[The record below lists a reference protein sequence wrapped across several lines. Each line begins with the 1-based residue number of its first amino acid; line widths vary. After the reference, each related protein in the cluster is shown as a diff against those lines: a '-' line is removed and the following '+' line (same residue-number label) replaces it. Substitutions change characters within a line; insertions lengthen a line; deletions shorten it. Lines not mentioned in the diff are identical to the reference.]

1 MSVRVAIVWRVTV
14 WSPGRRKNQLALETP
29 YEGVPE
35 HLRQPLWSWLE
46 PVLEG
51 NSHFVVGAGLELRVA
66 LPDMVAYGAESG
78 VSRLRE
84 VIAADPGLFLDLIE
98 YVLERKDFDD
108 TRLLHD
114 DGVRHHGVG
123 KLELLLELG
132 NSAYKVREDATGLE
146 MRTLPAVQQQVQGV
160 VDTAGAAGAHLA
172 DAWNAAYS
180 RTPDPV
186 KSYYESVKA
195 VEAALASKISP
206 NNSKATLGSMIADLK
221 NKPEKWKFV
230 IPDGTRSKGVE
241 TLLGMMQVLWQRNAR
256 HGGPDHKPETLEEAQ
271 AAVHLAASLVQFGVS
286 GAFDFA

>member
-1 MSVRVAIVWRVTV
+1 MSARVAIVWRVTV

-46 PVLEG
+46 PILIG

-66 LPDMVAYGAESG
+66 LPDLTYGTAPP
-78 VSRLRE
+78 VSKLRDLSK
-84 VIAADPGLFLDLIE
+84 ADPGLFLDLIE
-98 YVLERKDFDD
+98 YVLERRNLDETGTLRNK
-108 TRLLHD
+108 RAPQ
-114 DGVRHHGVG
+114 GVG
-123 KLELLLELG
+123 KLELMLELG
-132 NSAYKVREDATGLE
+132 NSAYKVREDGSSLE

-230 IPDGTRSKGVE
+230 IPDGTHSKGVE
-241 TLLGMMQVLWQRNAR
+241 TLLGLMQVLWQRNAR

-271 AAVHLAASLVQFGVS
+271 AAVHLAATLVQFGVS
-286 GAFDFA
+286 GAFDLA